1 MARQRKRKTQPRS
14 NVTFR
19 LFRRHFDQFFLKKTV
34 CKRFRD
40 RKRLLINTEIVQPRT
55 RSKPPRTRSKENTF

>member
-19 LFRRHFDQFFLKKTV
+19 LFRRHFDQFFLKVLFQGCLCNGV
-34 CKRFRD
+34 CVRWQLCSIGGAPLGPLD
-40 RKRLLINTEIVQPRT
+40 W
-55 RSKPPRTRSKENTF
+55 